1 MEKTDNLLKD
11 IKKNIYEIVK
21 RLASYE
27 KVDAT
32 LSEKTLLK
40 VSAYLK
46 MADEALEKGFV
57 EDACKEIDDY
67 FKAN

>member
-1 MEKTDNLLKD
+1 MKNTDSIL
-11 IKKNIYEIVK
+11 KNIYEIVK
-21 RLASYE
+21 RLESYK

-32 LSEKTLLK
+32 LSESTILK

-57 EDACKEIDDY
+57 EDACKEIDDQL
-67 FKAN
+67 KAN